1 MMRKAPMEEE
11 VLGKAYDPRLMTR
24 LAAYLR
30 PYRREVTGALA
41 LLMVHSGLQAAGPLI
56 TKYAVDHYL
65 LPGSRAT
72 GTAAAGLAWLSAAYF
87 AVIVAALL
95 AEYGQ
100 TLLMQRTGQR
110 AMFDLRRDLFAH
122 LQRLDLPYF
131 DRNPVGRL
139 VTRVTSDVDTLNEMY
154 SSGVVAMIG
163 DVAMLSLV
171 LATMF
176 LLSPELSLVLL
187 AAIPF
192 LLATGIV
199 FQRAVRKSYREIRV
213 ALARLNA
220 YLRESLNGIAVV
232 QLFRHEAAAQARF
245 DESNR
250 AHRDAYRDSVHAYGW
265 FYPVADFW
273 GMCAIAALLAWGGYR
288 VEAGGLSVGSLV
300 AFLQYG
306 LRFFRPIS
314 DLSEKYNLLQ
324 SAMAAAE
331 RIFKLM
337 DEQPRITG
345 PAQPR
350 PAPRE
355 VPAIEFE
362 GVWFAYQHEDWVLRD
377 VSFRVDPG
385 QTVALVGHT
394 GAGKT
399 TVTSLLLR
407 FYDVQRGR
415 ILVDGQDIREY
426 DPRELRRMFGVVLQ
440 DPFLFTG
447 TVAEN
452 IALRGEYPEA
462 EIRSAAEEVNLD
474 KPLDGAVGE
483 RGQGLSTGQKQLI
496 GFARAL
502 VRRPHCL
509 ILDEATSSVDTEAE
523 ARIQAALA
531 RIVTGRSSLVIAHRL
546 STIQRADRIL
556 VFHKGQLREAGTHQE
571 LLAARGI
578 YHKLY
583 QLQYAS
589 QELLIPPG
597 AADAQRGRRS
607 AEPSPAATL

>member
-1 MMRKAPMEEE
+1 MEEE
-11 VLGKAYDPRLMTR
+11 ILGKAYDARLMRR
-24 LAAYLR
+24 LTGYLL
-30 PYRREVTGALA
+30 PYRREVSGALA
-41 LLMVHSGLQAAGPLI
+41 LLLVHASLQAVGPLL

-65 LPGSRAT
+65 LPAAQGARRPADAAT
-72 GTAAAGLAWLSAAYF
+72 GLALLSAAYF
-87 AVIVAALL
+87 AVIALSL
-95 AEYGQ
+95 AAEYAQ

-122 LQRLDLPYF
+122 LQRLHLAYF
-131 DRNPVGRL
+131 DRHPVGRL

-163 DVAMLSLV
+163 DVVMLSLV
-171 LATMF
+171 LATMWM
-176 LLSPELSLVLL
+176 LSPPLTLILL

-192 LLATGIV
+192 VLLTGSL
-199 FQRAVRKSYREIRV
+199 FQRAVRKSYREIRL

-232 QLFRHEAAAQARF
+232 QLFRHEDAARARF
-245 DESNR
+245 DQSNR
-250 AHRDAYRDSVHAYGW
+250 EHRDAYRDSVHAYGW
-265 FYPVADFW
+265 FYPVVDFW
-273 GMCAIAALLAWGGYR
+273 GMAAIAALLAYGGYR
-288 VEAGGLSVGSLV
+288 VEAGALSLGSLL

-314 DLSEKYNLLQ
+314 DLSEKYNILQ

-331 RIFKLM
+331 RIFKLL
-337 DEQPRITG
+337 DATPDIAA
-345 PAQPR
+345 PAAPR
-350 PAPRE
+350 PIPTT

-362 GVWFAYQHEDWVLRD
+362 HVWFAYQHEDWVLRD
-377 VSFRVDPG
+377 VSFRVEPN

-407 FYDVQRGR
+407 FYDIQRGR
-415 ILVDGQDIREY
+415 ILVDGVDIREY
-426 DPRELRRMFGVVLQ
+426 DPRELRSLFGVVLQ

-447 TVAEN
+447 TVAQN
-452 IALRGEYPEA
+452 IALRGDYPED
-462 EIRSAAEEVNLD
+462 EIQAAAAQVNLID
-474 KPLDGAVGE
+474 KPLDSPVGE

-502 VRRPHCL
+502 IRRPLCL

-523 ARIQAALA
+523 LRIQEALA
-531 RIVTGRSSLVIAHRL
+531 RIISGRSSLVVAHRL

-556 VFHKGQLREAGTHQE
+556 VFHKGSLRESGTHQE

-589 QELLIPPG
+589 QELPSATG
-597 AADAQRGRRS
+597 DAHRAPAS
-607 AEPSPAATL
+607 ATPEPSPASAH

>member
-1 MMRKAPMEEE
+1 MEEE
-11 VLGKAYDPRLMTR
+11 VLGKAYDARLMGR
-24 LAAYLR
+24 LTAYLR
-30 PYRREVTGALA
+30 PYRREVGGALA
-41 LLMVHSGLQAAGPLI
+41 LLIVHASLQAAGPLL

-65 LPGSRAT
+65 MPGANTT
-72 GTAAAGLAWLSAAYF
+72 GAAAGLAWLSSAYLG
-87 AVIVAALL
+87 VILLALL

-110 AMFDLRRDLFAH
+110 AMFDLRRDLFGH

-131 DRNPVGRL
+131 DRQPVGRL

-154 SSGVVAMIG
+154 SSGVIAMIG

-176 LLSPELSLVLL
+176 TLSPELTLVLL

-192 LLATGIV
+192 VILTGAA
-199 FQRAVRKSYREIRV
+199 FQRAVRRSYREIRV
-213 ALARLNA
+213 ALARLNS

-232 QLFRHEAAAQARF
+232 QLFRHEAAAQVRF
-245 DESNR
+245 DAANR
-250 AHRDAYRDSVHAYGW
+250 EHRDAYRDSVHAYGW
-265 FYPVADFW
+265 FYPVVDFW
-273 GMCAIAALLAWGGYR
+273 GMCAIAALLAYGGYR
-288 VEAGGLSVGSLV
+288 VEAGGLSLGSLL

-331 RIFKLM
+331 RIFKLL
-337 DEQPRITG
+337 DEQPRITA
-345 PAQPR
+345 PAAPRPR
-350 PAPRE
+350 PAR

-362 GVWFAYQHEDWVLRD
+362 QVWFAYRNEDWVLRD
-377 VSFRVDPG
+377 VSFRVEPG

-399 TVTSLLLR
+399 TVMSLLLR

-415 ILVDGQDIREY
+415 ILVDGADIREY
-426 DPRELRRMFGVVLQ
+426 DPRELRSIFGVVLQ

-447 TVAEN
+447 TVADN
-452 IALRGEYPEA
+452 IALRGEYPED
-462 EIRSAAEEVNLD
+462 EIRAAAAEVSLTD
-474 KPLDGAVGE
+474 KPLEAPVGE

-502 VRRPHCL
+502 IRKPQCL

-523 ARIQAALA
+523 SQIQRALE
-531 RIVTGRSSLVIAHRL
+531 RMVTGRSSIVIAHRL
-546 STIQRADRIL
+546 STIQRAHRIL
-556 VFHKGQLREAGTHQE
+556 VFHKGHLRESGTHQE

-589 QELLIPPG
+589 QELRLAPRG
-597 AADAQRGRRS
+597 ADAGGRTLGAP
-607 AEPSPAATL
+607 AEPNATAAI